1 MQLLSTAYFPPIQ
14 YYSKLVQEN
23 PIYIECF
30 ENYAKQSYRNR
41 CDILGANGRLTLS
54 VPVLKGARKKILTK
68 DIQIEYVENWQKI
81 HFKGIES
88 AYRKSP
94 YYEYYIDDIA
104 PIFNKDFKY
113 LIDLNEHIMSIVNEI
128 IEINPQIERTTDY
141 IKDTSGYIDWR
152 EGIHPKKSKRQED
165 ENYAEVAY
173 TQVFSDKFEYQ
184 ENLSILDLI
193 FNLGPESLIHL
204 NKTIKTK

>member
-81 HFKGIES
+81 HFQGIES

-94 YYEYYIDDIA
+94 YYEYYIDDIE

-152 EGIHPKKSKRQED
+152 EGIHPKKSKRLED
-165 ENYAEVAY
+165 ENYTEVAY